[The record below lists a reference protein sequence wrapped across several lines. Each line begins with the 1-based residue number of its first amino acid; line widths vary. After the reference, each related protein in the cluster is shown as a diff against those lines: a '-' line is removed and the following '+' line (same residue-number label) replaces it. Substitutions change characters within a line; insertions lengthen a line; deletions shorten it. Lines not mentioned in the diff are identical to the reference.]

1 MCSFYQFSVG
11 NENCGRKYFDM
22 FIFKSSWK
30 AFANL
35 GWRNKIYSLT
45 QCSRF
50 CPKIPEIII
59 RNWLFPLSSSYFL
72 SSFCSNFSPIS
83 IPCIPNNLY
92 LALVVF
98 RKLSL
103 VLFWHSAKAS
113 RSSLLHHVCIIH
125 YCPYLFA
132 SLVFYAISL
141 SPSLSHV
148 LSPPPFDSMFSPLY
162 FLFFPS
168 VPYFL
173 LSLLKHFGTLSLF
186 VDVSIN
192 LFIYLIFT
200 PLSQFYLSSRFKV

>member
-1 MCSFYQFSVG
+1 
-11 NENCGRKYFDM
+11 M

-35 GWRNKIYSLT
+35 GWRKKIYSLT

-141 SPSLSHV
+141 SPSLSDV
-148 LSPPPFDSMFSPLY
+148 LSLSPPPLIPFSLLYVSFSTPNLLLLLPILYLFSPLY

-186 VDVSIN
+186 VD
-192 LFIYLIFT
+192 LFHQSIYLFNI
-200 PLSQFYLSSRFKV
+200 YLSFSILS